1 MAISEF
7 AAALNQVA
15 TERGIPVEVVIESI
29 EMALVSAYKKDFG
42 STTEDITA
50 KIDRETGEARVL
62 KGEEDVTPSGFGRIA
77 AQTAKQVIMQKIR
90 ETEKDIVMADYQKK
104 IGSIVNAHIFRME
117 KGVVIVDL
125 GKAQGV
131 MPQSEQIQSESYT
144 LNQKVKVLVKDIR
157 EGTRGLEIIV
167 SRADSGFVTAL
178 FATEVPEVSTGVVKI
193 EAISREPGSRTK
205 VAVSSREANVDP
217 VGSCVGQKGVRVQ
230 SIIAELSGEKIDI
243 IPYSPDIDRFIA
255 SSLSPAKVAD
265 VTTDKDNKEAKVLV
279 PNDQLSLAIGKE
291 GQNVRLAAKLT
302 GYRIDIKGLE
312 GDTTAEV
319 KVEVEVT
326 TVLETQE
333 TQETPEVPEEKTEEV
348 KEEPEE
354 PEEVKEP
361 EESKKEEDQ
370 AKPEPTSNE

>member
-125 GKAQGV
+125 G
-131 MPQSEQIQSESYT
+131 
-144 LNQKVKVLVKDIR
+144 
-157 EGTRGLEIIV
+157 
-167 SRADSGFVTAL
+167 
-178 FATEVPEVSTGVVKI
+178 
-193 EAISREPGSRTK
+193 
-205 VAVSSREANVDP
+205 
-217 VGSCVGQKGVRVQ
+217 
-230 SIIAELSGEKIDI
+230 
-243 IPYSPDIDRFIA
+243 
-255 SSLSPAKVAD
+255 
-265 VTTDKDNKEAKVLV
+265 
-279 PNDQLSLAIGKE
+279 
-291 GQNVRLAAKLT
+291 
-302 GYRIDIKGLE
+302 
-312 GDTTAEV
+312 
-319 KVEVEVT
+319 
-326 TVLETQE
+326 
-333 TQETPEVPEEKTEEV
+333 
-348 KEEPEE
+348 
-354 PEEVKEP
+354 
-361 EESKKEEDQ
+361 
-370 AKPEPTSNE
+370 